1 MLAEWAVVRDIQF
14 FGLAAN
20 LIIQKKTL
28 RERRASVYEDV
39 VSINLD
45 TAARF
50 RHGNVQSDYP
60 S

>member
-1 MLAEWAVVRDIQF
+1 MGDKT
-14 FGLAAN
+14 
-20 LIIQKKTL
+20 KKTL

-50 RHGNVQSDYP
+50 RHGTNVQSDYP